1 MYMRRPQTLGV
12 LAAFLVSLVFAPVPK
27 LHALSVVPVVVEL
40 TESGPRNAAA
50 IKVYNDADRAV
61 PVELRVN
68 RMDVTEHG
76 KMIRSPSDGNLIVF
90 PPRALI
96 APGDTQIVNAVWQ
109 GDKPLKKSR
118 SYTITA
124 REVLVEPEQ
133 QSRIQN
139 QVAQHLI
146 VIVNVAPRNG
156 APNLNVVDIETQSRR
171 AAIPRGS
178 GGVPDRLT
186 RKIAISIENNGTMH
200 GRFTSGSLR
209 VSGGDW
215 EATLTTNDLL
225 KLSGV
230 GIVQPGKRRRFVVP
244 IQVPSSVGALQV
256 TYQPLR

>member
-1 MYMRRPQTLGV
+1 MHIRRPQTLRV
-12 LAAFLVSLVFAPVPK
+12 LAAVLCSLVFAPVPK
-27 LHALSVVPVVVEL
+27 LHALSAVPVVVEL
-40 TESGPRNAAA
+40 RESGPRKAATL
-50 IKVYNDADRAV
+50 KVYNDADRAV

-76 KMIRSPSDGNLIVF
+76 RIVRSASDGNLIVF
-90 PPRALI
+90 PPRALV
-96 APGDTQIVNAVWQ
+96 APGDTQIVNVVWQ
-109 GDKPLKKSR
+109 GDKPLTESR

-139 QVAQHLI
+139 QVALHLT
-146 VIVNVAPRNG
+146 VIANVAPRDG
-156 APNLNVVDIETQSRR
+156 TADLNVIDIETQSR
-171 AAIPRGS
+171 AAALPQGS
-178 GGVPDRLT
+178 GSVPDVLT
-186 RKIAISIENNGTMH
+186 RKVAITIENTGTMH

-209 VSGGDW
+209 LSGGDW

-230 GIVQPGKRRRFVVP
+230 GIVQPGKQRRFVVP

-256 TYQPLR
+256 TYQPPR